1 MGLYSLIV
9 EHQGKS
15 FSTQLAAPSA
25 DEAIADFF
33 SNTYSRLREQAFG
46 PAAPDLGSGDIIYV
60 KSMTDLTNI
69 WAASVGRGGQYVSVV
84 CVLTVPHTAA

>member
-25 DEAIADFF
+25 DEAIAGLF
-33 SNTYSRLREQAFG
+33 SSTYPRLRGHAFG

-60 KSMTDLTNI
+60 QSMTDLTNI
-69 WAASVGRGGQYVSVV
+69 WTASVGRGGQYVSVV
-84 CVLTVPHTAA
+84 CVLTAPHGAA